1 MGSAAVTGTATAV
14 RPWARGHLA
23 TMARREALGFSL
35 FLLSRQWPQRR
46 PQRSLTAQVRA
57 VAKIKIKWVRS
68 QIGFA
73 QKQGQ
78 TIRALGLRRLQQTVE
93 HDDSPTIR
101 GMVHKIRHMVQVELG
116 DQEGS

>member
-1 MGSAAVTGTATAV
+1 
-14 RPWARGHLA
+14 
-23 TMARREALGFSL
+23 
-35 FLLSRQWPQRR
+35 
-46 PQRSLTAQVRA
+46 VRA

-101 GMVHKIRHMVQVELG
+101 GMVHKIRHMVQVELV